1 MSEQQSPPRRSE
13 LAAFY
18 ASHHT
23 TLERIV
29 ARQVHSNGTIIE
41 DACQTA
47 WTILCAYP
55 EVALHEQGTLS
66 WLVTTATREAW
77 KRSRLMTR
85 KESPVGGFL
94 PTPDGVALEL
104 PEPAG
109 ESPDPC
115 EVAIAHSEHAQRVEQ
130 LRTLTDR
137 ERLYLYL
144 QGLGYSYTEMAQ
156 STSASRRTVERQV
169 LRARAKLDARKG
181 GETPSSRSS
190 EST

>member
-1 MSEQQSPPRRSE
+1 MTAPRDRVGE

-18 ASHHT
+18 ASHQQH
-23 TLERIV
+23 LERIV
-29 ARQVHSNGTIIE
+29 ARNVRASGTIVE

-47 WTILCAYP
+47 WTSLWAHP
-55 EVALHEQGTLS
+55 VVDLHDQPALG

-77 KRSRLMTR
+77 KRSGRVTHR
-85 KESPVGGFL
+85 ETPAGGFL

-115 EVAIAHSEHAQRVEQ
+115 ELAIAHAEHAQRVRQ
-130 LRTLTDR
+130 LRELTDR

-156 STSASRRTVERQV
+156 STAASRRTVERQV
-169 LRARAKLDARKG
+169 LRARAKLNAPKG
-181 GETPSSRSS
+181 GETPSPRSS